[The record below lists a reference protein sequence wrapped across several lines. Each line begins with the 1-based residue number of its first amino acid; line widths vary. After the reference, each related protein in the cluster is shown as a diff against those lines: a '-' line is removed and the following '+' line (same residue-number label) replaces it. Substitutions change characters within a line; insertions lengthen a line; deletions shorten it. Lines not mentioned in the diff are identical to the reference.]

1 MVLYE
6 ETYETHDTTDYTLH
20 EKNTIGLG
28 GITTVRLEKGEVIDL
43 AEASVN
49 YYTRKL
55 YGKKLEDLKLGFETY
70 HLKNE
75 EIPLEDIEEVITE
88 GFIITP
94 MNRDNIL
101 KLIKEV
107 KFTKIP
113 QRD

>member
-6 ETYETHDTTDYTLH
+6 ETYETHDTTDYTLS
-20 EKNTIGLG
+20 EQNTIGLG
-28 GITTVRLEKGEVIDL
+28 GITTVRLENGEVIDL
-43 AEASVN
+43 VEASVN
-49 YYTRKL
+49 YYTKKL
-55 YGKKLEDLKLGFETY
+55 YGKKFEDIKLGFETY
-70 HLKNE
+70 HLNNE
-75 EIPLEDIEEVITE
+75 EFKLEEIAEVITE